1 MGAPRDESRA
11 LAAGL
16 CSGASLM
23 HTTWIYWHAAAGC
36 ARCER
41 CGALGM
47 EECRHGSGSSIVP
60 FPNHSCLCAEL
71 QNAFLQPRGSP
82 SWQDAPCSPR
92 LPARLLPRVA
102 AALGVQSTSSP
113 SFPPLQGPILR
124 LCHPLH
130 VSVGRGEVGDP
141 STPSHEQSF
150 TTGVPRPPCEAQTM
164 GCTALPSAVWNRRL
178 CRRGEV
184 WGCCKSRARSGG
196 RRWQREAAATELL
209 PASPG
214 ESTALRAERRRKA
227 PGRIDASRAG
237 AGMLLAVCHR
247 AHGAERQPAP
257 VRGVEVNAAVRRG
270 HPGTRSLNVIT
281 PGGPGDALMLL

>member
-1 MGAPRDESRA
+1 MSAAVRWGWRSAGTGRGRASFPSRITRASVRSSRTHFSSPGVPPRGRTLPTRRVSP
-11 LAAGL
+11 LA
-16 CSGASLM
+16 
-23 HTTWIYWHAAAGC
+23 
-36 ARCER
+36 
-41 CGALGM
+41 
-47 EECRHGSGSSIVP
+47 
-60 FPNHSCLCAEL
+60 SCLGWRQLWAS
-71 QNAFLQPRGSP
+71 R
-82 SWQDAPCSPR
+82 
-92 LPARLLPRVA
+92 
-102 AALGVQSTSSP
+102 TSSP

-130 VSVGRGEVGDP
+130 VPVGRGEVGDP

-270 HPGTRSLNVIT
+270 HPGTRSLSVIT

>member
-1 MGAPRDESRA
+1 MPARVGVEHRSLPESLVPLCGAPERISPAQGFPLVAGRSL
-11 LAAGL
+11 LAA
-16 CSGASLM
+16 
-23 HTTWIYWHAAAGC
+23 
-36 ARCER
+36 
-41 CGALGM
+41 
-47 EECRHGSGSSIVP
+47 
-60 FPNHSCLCAEL
+60 
-71 QNAFLQPRGSP
+71 
-82 SWQDAPCSPR
+82 SPR
-92 LPARLLPRVA
+92 SPPASGGGSFGRPA
-102 AALGVQSTSSP
+102 P
-113 SFPPLQGPILR
+113 PPHPFPPLQGPILR

-130 VSVGRGEVGDP
+130 VPVGRGEVGDP
-141 STPSHEQSF
+141 STLSHEQSF

>member
-11 LAAGL
+11 LADGL

-102 AALGVQSTSSP
+102 AALGVPHLLPILSPPSKAP
-113 SFPPLQGPILR
+113 SFGSATLCMSPWAVERWVTPAPPATSRASP
-124 LCHPLH
+124 
-130 VSVGRGEVGDP
+130 RG
-141 STPSHEQSF
+141 
-150 TTGVPRPPCEAQTM
+150 
-164 GCTALPSAVWNRRL
+164 
-178 CRRGEV
+178 
-184 WGCCKSRARSGG
+184 SRARLAKHKLWDAPRFPLPYGTGG
-196 RRWQREAAATELL
+196 SADAVRFGAAA
-209 PASPG
+209 
-214 ESTALRAERRRKA
+214 RA
-227 PGRIDASRAG
+227 
-237 AGMLLAVCHR
+237 V
-247 AHGAERQPAP
+247 HGAEGAAGRGRLQRRSCSPRAP
-257 VRGVEVNAAVRRG
+257 VNQQLCVRSG
-270 HPGTRSLNVIT
+270 GEKHPAGSTLPVPV
-281 PGGPGDALMLL
+281 PGCS